1 MTLIGVLCMLASVIV
16 SDKAGQDA
24 KGSEVVEILSKPKY
38 LDMGSNGQPASGRRL
53 QASMGGQSL

>member
-38 LDMGSNGQPASGRRL
+38 LYMGSIGQPASGRRL

>member
-38 LDMGSNGQPASGRRL
+38 LDMGSIGQPASGRRL

>member
-1 MTLIGVLCMLASVIV
+1 MTLIGVLCMLANVIV

-38 LDMGSNGQPASGRRL
+38 LDMGSIGQPASGRRL